1 MASEVTKMA
10 VRCNMH
16 MVTRV
21 IEVTEFKYEVRFD
34 L

>member
-1 MASEVTKMA
+1 MASKVTKMA

-16 MVTRV
+16 MDTRV
-21 IEVTEFKYEVRFD
+21 IEVTEFKSKVRFD